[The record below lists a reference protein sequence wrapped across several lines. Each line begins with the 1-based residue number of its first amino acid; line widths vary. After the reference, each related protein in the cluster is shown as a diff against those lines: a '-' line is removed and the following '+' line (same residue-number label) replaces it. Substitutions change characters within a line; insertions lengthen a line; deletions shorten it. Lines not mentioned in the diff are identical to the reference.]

1 MELQFVEEKD
11 IPQPRNQ
18 YRTNPIDIEIRES
31 LIANPGKWAIYPWE
45 KRYPDR
51 SFDSAYSPVYN
62 KTKATHRGAYVRTEN
77 GNFEVR
83 RSGAEQRVYIRY
95 VEAADVEQ

>member
-11 IPQPRNQ
+11 IPNGIDLSR
-18 YRTNPIDIEIRES
+18 RHPIDVEIREN

-45 KRYPDR
+45 ERYPKR
-51 SFDSAYSPVYN
+51 EFNTAYSGVYSMTRA
-62 KTKATHRGAYVRTEN
+62 KKIGIYRVTEN
-77 GNFEVR
+77 GKFEVR
-83 RSGAEQRVYIRY
+83 CSKTEKRVYIRY